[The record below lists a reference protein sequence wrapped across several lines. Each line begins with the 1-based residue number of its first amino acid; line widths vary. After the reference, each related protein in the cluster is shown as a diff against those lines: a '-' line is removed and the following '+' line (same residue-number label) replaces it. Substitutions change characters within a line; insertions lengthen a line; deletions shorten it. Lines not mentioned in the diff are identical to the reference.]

1 MIFKSCF
8 GMGVWEIY
16 LGLQTLV
23 NNKVS
28 TFNLSFLDSAIK
40 HWIRPKQ
47 HFYPEFNAVALKI
60 QHILT
65 TNFPC
70 FFNQ

>member
-16 LGLQTLV
+16 LGL
-23 NNKVS
+23 
-28 TFNLSFLDSAIK
+28 FNLSFLDSALK
-40 HWIRPKQ
+40 HWIRQKQ
-47 HFYPEFNAVALKI
+47 HFYPGFNTVASKI